1 MFQTRVRHHRR
12 YQEITNTFIK
22 NGFSHIL
29 FRLGLT
35 DRPSGRKAAITG
47 TADDNLTDI
56 GMKLRSALQSLG
68 PTFIKLGQIASSRRD
83 IVPEEIAIEL
93 EKLQDDVLSF
103 DYEIVQETIIREL
116 EDTPENLFAEFNKE
130 PLATAS
136 IGQVHIAKLH
146 TGEEVAIKI
155 QRPDIESIITTD
167 LEILH
172 NLACM
177 LDSRVQWA
185 KTYRIKEII
194 EEFSYS
200 LKNELDYLLEG
211 RNGERIAEQFEDN
224 EHIHVP
230 KIFWDYTTD
239 KVLTMEMIHGIKV
252 NKYEELEEL
261 NYDKKLIASRIADA
275 MLHQILD
282 AGFFH
287 GDPHPGNIYVLPDN
301 RVAFLDFGMVGQLS
315 NDLKYYFS
323 SLVISLQSGDTDGM
337 LNTFNDWGL
346 LDNVDNINALRRDMD
361 ALQLKYYDVPLHHIS
376 LGGVMIEVFSIAYKH
391 HIEIPTD
398 IAVLGK
404 AILTL
409 ETILENLD
417 PELSIMD
424 AVEPYGK
431 RLLLKRYNPLRIAR
445 KSWRSLL
452 ENITIISELPRD
464 LKDISTAMKRGK
476 LQFDINIFEIQYIL
490 NKLDRIANRIS
501 FSVILLAFSILMMG
515 LIIGASIVGETT
527 VLWRLPVIEVGFV
540 IATLMF
546 LFMVFVIIRSGRM

>member
-1 MFQTRVRHHRR
+1 MLQNRVRHHRR
-12 YQEITNTFIK
+12 YQEIVNTFVR

-29 FRLGLT
+29 YRLGLT
-35 DRPSGRKAAITG
+35 ERLSGRKDMLDEAE
-47 TADDNLTDI
+47 DNLTDI
-56 GMKLRSALQSLG
+56 GIKLRTALQSLG

-83 IVPEEIAIEL
+83 VVPEPIALEL
-93 EKLQDDVLSF
+93 EKLQDDVQSF
-103 DYEIVQETIIREL
+103 DYEVVKEIIIREL
-116 EDTPENLFAEFNKE
+116 EDTPESLFAEFNTE

-136 IGQVHIAKLH
+136 IGQVHVAKLH

-172 NLACM
+172 NLARV
-177 LDSRVQWA
+177 LDSRLEWA
-185 KTYRIKEII
+185 RTYRIKDII

-211 RNGERIAEQFEDN
+211 RNGERIAEQFEDDAN
-224 EHIHVP
+224 IHIP
-230 KIFWDYTTD
+230 KFFWEYTTD
-239 KVLTMEMIHGIKV
+239 KVLTMEMIRGIKV
-252 NKYEELEEL
+252 NKY
-261 NYDKKLIASRIADA
+261 DKLKEKGYNTKLIASRIADA
-275 MLHQILD
+275 MLSQILD

-287 GDPHPGNIYVLPDN
+287 GDPHPGNIYILPN
-301 RVAFLDFGMVGQLS
+301 NKVAFLDFGMVGQLS

-323 SLVISLQSGDTDGM
+323 SLIISLQSGDTDGM
-337 LNTFNDWGL
+337 INTFNEWGL
-346 LDNVDNINALRRDMD
+346 LDYVPNMGALRRDID
-361 ALQLKYYDVPLHHIS
+361 SLQLKYYDVPLHHIS
-376 LGGVMIEVFSIAYKH
+376 LGLVMLEVFTIAYKH
-391 HIEIPTD
+391 RIEIPSD

-417 PELSIMD
+417 PELSIMH

-431 RLLLKRYNPLRIAR
+431 KLMLKRYHPFNIAR
-445 KSWRSLL
+445 KSWRRLV
-452 ENITIISELPRD
+452 ENVTIFAELPRD
-464 LKDISTAMKRGK
+464 IKDISTAMKRGK

-527 VLWRLPVIEVGFV
+527 MLWQLPVIEIGFV